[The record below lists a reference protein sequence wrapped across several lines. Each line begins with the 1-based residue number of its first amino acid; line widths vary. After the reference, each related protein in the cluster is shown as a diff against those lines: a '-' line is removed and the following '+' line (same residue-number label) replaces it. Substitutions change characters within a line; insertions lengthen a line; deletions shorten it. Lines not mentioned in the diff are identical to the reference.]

1 MVVWLTR
8 CTNGNRADDK
18 EVLHSET
25 RTRLSRK
32 RGSLAVLFS
41 ESGLRRKQEIRMQKF
56 EELPIAGEI
65 VQSLNEFGFREMFPI
80 QAAAILPLLNGR
92 DVIGQAKTGTGKT
105 AAFGIPMVQGVDRS
119 LDAVQGL
126 VLVPTRELAVQVA
139 SDLNRYGKYLAI
151 RSLAVYGGQPIYGQ
165 MEALQRTV
173 HIVVGTP
180 GRIIDHLSRGTLL
193 LDKASFVVLDEADR
207 MLDMGFIEDIEFI
220 LSRTSPNR
228 QTAMFSATMPDEI
241 LSLASRNMYN
251 PEQILVSRDEIAVE
265 EIEQLYR
272 QVDPELKFQALC
284 DIMNQKSVDR
294 ALIFCSTKIGADRL
308 GYKLSRVRRDV
319 AVIHGDLTQPQRE
332 RALENFRRGRVRFLV
347 ATDVASRGLD
357 IRGITHVVNYD
368 VPSDP
373 LLYFHRIGRT
383 GRAGTSGVAVTL
395 VSRREMM
402 DLKRIQSMT
411 NTRMHELPEQWS
423 RGPARHTSPD
433 LHRVAFAHTAH

>member
-1 MVVWLTR
+1 
-8 CTNGNRADDK
+8 
-18 EVLHSET
+18 
-25 RTRLSRK
+25 
-32 RGSLAVLFS
+32 
-41 ESGLRRKQEIRMQKF
+41 MQKF

-65 VQSLNEFGFREMFPI
+65 VQSLNEIGLREMFPI
-80 QAAAILPLLNGR
+80 QAAAILPLLQRR

-105 AAFGIPMVQGVDRS
+105 AAFGVPMIQGVDKS

-139 SDLNRYGKYLAI
+139 SDLNRYGKHLSVRA
-151 RSLAVYGGQPIYGQ
+151 LAVYGGQPIYGQ

-180 GRIIDHLSRGTLL
+180 GRIIDHLRRGTLL
-193 LDKASFVVLDEADR
+193 LDNANFVVLDEADR

-220 LSRTSPNR
+220 LSRTSPDK

-251 PEQILVSRDEIAVE
+251 PEKILVSRDEIAVE

-272 QVDPELKFQALC
+272 QVDPERKFQALS
-284 DIMNQKSVDR
+284 DIMDQKSVDR

-357 IRGITHVVNYD
+357 ISGITHVVNYD

-383 GRAGTSGVAVTL
+383 GRAGASGVAVTL

-402 DLKRIQSMT
+402 DLRRIQSMT
-411 NTRMHELPEQWS
+411 NTRMHELPDQWS
-423 RGPARHTSPD
+423 RGPARNTSD
-433 LHRVAFAHTAH
+433 FHRVPFAHATH

>member
-1 MVVWLTR
+1 
-8 CTNGNRADDK
+8 
-18 EVLHSET
+18 
-25 RTRLSRK
+25 
-32 RGSLAVLFS
+32 
-41 ESGLRRKQEIRMQKF
+41 MQKF

-65 VQSLNEFGFREMFPI
+65 VQSLNEIGIREMFPI
-80 QAAAILPLLNGR
+80 QAAAILPLLQRR

-105 AAFGIPMVQGVDRS
+105 AAFGVPMIQGVDKS

-139 SDLNRYGKYLAI
+139 SDLNRYGKHLSVKA
-151 RSLAVYGGQPIYGQ
+151 LAVYGGQPIYGQ

-180 GRIIDHLSRGTLL
+180 GRIIDHLRRGTLL
-193 LDKASFVVLDEADR
+193 LDNANFVVLDEADR

-220 LSRTSPNR
+220 LSRTSPDK

-251 PEQILVSRDEIAVE
+251 PEKILVSRDEIAVE

-272 QVDPELKFQALC
+272 QVDPERKFQALS
-284 DIMNQKSVDR
+284 DIMDQKSVDR

-357 IRGITHVVNYD
+357 ISGITHVVNYD

-383 GRAGTSGVAVTL
+383 GRAGASGVAVTL

-402 DLKRIQSMT
+402 DLRRIQSMT
-411 NTRMHELPEQWS
+411 NTRMHELPDQWS
-423 RGPARHTSPD
+423 RGPARSTPD
-433 LHRVAFAHTAH
+433 FHRVPFAHTTH

>member
-1 MVVWLTR
+1 
-8 CTNGNRADDK
+8 
-18 EVLHSET
+18 
-25 RTRLSRK
+25 
-32 RGSLAVLFS
+32 
-41 ESGLRRKQEIRMQKF
+41 MQKF
-56 EELPIAGEI
+56 EELPITGEI
-65 VQSLNEFGFREMFPI
+65 VQSLNDLGFREMFPI
-80 QAAAILPLLNGR
+80 QAAAILPLLQGR

-105 AAFGIPMVQGVDRS
+105 AAFGIPMIQRVDKT

-139 SDLNRYGKYLAI
+139 SDLNRFGKYLSV

-173 HIVVGTP
+173 HIVAGTP
-180 GRIIDHLSRGTLL
+180 GRVIDHLRRGTLL
-193 LDKASFVVLDEADR
+193 IDKVSFAVLDEADR
-207 MLDMGFIEDIEFI
+207 MLDMGFREDIEYI
-220 LSRTSPNR
+220 LSRTPSER

-241 LSLASRNMYN
+241 MSLASQSMYN
-251 PEQILVSRDEIAVE
+251 PEKILVSRDEIAVE

-284 DIMNQKSVDR
+284 DIMNQNAVHR
-294 ALIFCSTKIGADRL
+294 ALIFCSTKMGADRL
-308 GYKLSRVRRDV
+308 GYRLSRVRRDV

-357 IRGITHVVNYD
+357 IDGITHVVNYD

-383 GRAGTSGVAVTL
+383 GRAGASGVAVTL

-411 NTRMHELPEQWS
+411 NTRMHELPGQWN
-423 RGPARHTSPD
+423 RGPARNTSPD
-433 LHRVAFAHTAH
+433 FHRVPWARTPR